1 MVDGWDADMK
11 KILIACA
18 VEDGEARARMAKV
31 VEIKECPE
39 ADSPE
44 KITAAAGDC
53 QGIVVPYSNERL
65 ITEGVLEALPDLELV
80 GTTYGGVRQNIDDT
94 AALQRGLLVIHTGP
108 TRIRPMAEYTLTM
121 ILCAL
126 TRLHNYHHAMCSG
139 SAWPRFDFGRT
150 RILHQRRVGII
161 GYGLIGRGIAELLRH
176 FTDKISIFSAH
187 AGEEELRGQ
196 GFAKAASLEEVF
208 SESEVIVLA
217 GGYTPRTHHMIGR
230 EHFDYMADEALFV
243 NIARGA
249 MVDEAAM
256 LDAVQRRNIFL
267 ALDVF
272 ETEPLAADSP
282 LRESER
288 VLLAPHRAN
297 APREFEER
305 WKFLALE
312 LQRYASGECP
322 QTALTPERAA
332 AMSSS

>member
-1 MVDGWDADMK
+1 MK
-11 KILIACA
+11 KILFTCSI
-18 VEDGEARARMAKV
+18 EDAEARERMAQV
-31 VEIKECPE
+31 VEVKECPE

-44 KITAAAGDC
+44 KIIAAAGEC
-53 QGIVVPYSNERL
+53 EGIIVPYSNERL
-65 ITEGVLEALPDLELV
+65 ITEGVLAALPGLKLV
-80 GTTYGGVRQNIDDT
+80 GTTYGGVRQNIDDV

-108 TRIRPMAEYTLTM
+108 TRIRPMAEYTLGM

-126 TRLHNYHHAMCSG
+126 TRLYNYHHAMCSG

-150 RILHQRRVGII
+150 RVLHQRRVGVI

-176 FTDKISIFSAH
+176 FTDKISILSSH
-187 AGEEELRGQ
+187 AGDRKLSEQ
-196 GFAKAASLEEVF
+196 GFEKAASLEEVF
-208 SESEVIVLA
+208 SGSEVIVLA
-217 GGYTPRTHHMIGR
+217 GGYTPQTHHLIGR
-230 EHFDYMADEALFV
+230 EHFDRMADEALFV

-256 LDAVQRRNIFL
+256 LDVVQRRNIFL

-282 LRESER
+282 LRKSER

-312 LQRYASGECP
+312 LERYAKGQRPES
-322 QTALTPERAA
+322 ALTMERAA
-332 AMSSS
+332 AMSAS